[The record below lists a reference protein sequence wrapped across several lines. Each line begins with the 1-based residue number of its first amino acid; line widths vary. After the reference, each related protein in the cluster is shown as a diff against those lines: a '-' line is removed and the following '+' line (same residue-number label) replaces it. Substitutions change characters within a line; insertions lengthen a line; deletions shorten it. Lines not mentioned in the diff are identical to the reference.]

1 MNVFEKRLCDAFVP
15 RRVRLSNKAVRRR
28 SMTSAQHRNK
38 TGELRLKH
46 GTTLI
51 GTLRPHYGPHFAEGS
66 PRKSS
71 ATHH

>member
-1 MNVFEKRLCDAFVP
+1 
-15 RRVRLSNKAVRRR
+15 
-28 SMTSAQHRNK
+28 MTSAQHRNK
-38 TGELRLKH
+38 TGELRRKH